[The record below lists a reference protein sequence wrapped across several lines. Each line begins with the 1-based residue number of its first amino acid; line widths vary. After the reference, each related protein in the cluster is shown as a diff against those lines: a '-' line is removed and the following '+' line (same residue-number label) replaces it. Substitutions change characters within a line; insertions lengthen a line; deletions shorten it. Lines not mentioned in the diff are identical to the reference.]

1 MNNLQV
7 EIISITGSLFSGKCQ
22 MVVLPTLSG
31 EVGIMQN
38 HESIISLLTEGEIKI
53 YFSEN
58 NLENSFK
65 ITGGFAEIE
74 NHNKLLVLIDQ

>member
-1 MNNLQV
+1 MSNLQV
-7 EIISITGSLFSGKCQ
+7 EIISITGSLFSGNCQ
-22 MVVLPTLSG
+22 MAVLPTLSG

-53 YFSEN
+53 YSNEN

-74 NHNKLLVLIDQ
+74 DNKKLIVLIDQ

>member
-1 MNNLQV
+1 MSNLQV

-31 EVGIMQN
+31 EVGIMLN

-53 YFSEN
+53 YSNEN
-58 NLENSFK
+58 NLENSYK
-65 ITGGFAEIE
+65 INGGFAEIE
-74 NHNKLLVLIDQ
+74 DNKKLIVLIDQ

>member
-1 MNNLQV
+1 MSNLQV

-31 EVGIMQN
+31 EVGIMLN

-53 YFSEN
+53 YSNEN

-65 ITGGFAEIE
+65 INGGFAEIE
-74 NHNKLLVLIDQ
+74 DNKKLIVLIDQ

>member
-1 MNNLQV
+1 MSNLQV
-7 EIISITGSLFSGKCQ
+7 EIISITGSLFSCKCQ

-31 EVGIMQN
+31 EVGIMLN

-53 YFSEN
+53 YSNEN

-65 ITGGFAEIE
+65 INGGFAEIE
-74 NHNKLLVLIDQ
+74 DNKKLIVLIDQ